1 MNSTTDDLARYQVAI
16 ERNATVDDAIQYA
29 HDVVNNK
36 IVSGKLL
43 IKACRRFIGDMN
55 RGENST
61 IKFSRNKAT
70 RALNFFP
77 VFCCHIKGELEGEA
91 IILEPWQA
99 FIVVQTFGF
108 FKKNRNG
115 KWIRRFRWVYVEVA
129 RKNGKST
136 LISGIA
142 LYMLAFDGEG
152 GAEVWCA
159 AVDRDQAKIVW
170 DAAAAMIEL
179 SPALRELL
187 KITRSKYLIE
197 LPANY
202 SKFQPLSKDTKK
214 MDGLNVH
221 CGILDELHA
230 HVSRDVFDL
239 VKDGMSSRLAPLLA
253 MITTAGVNKNGIC
266 FEQRKY
272 VADILDEESDT
283 ENDAYLGIVF
293 SIDEDDDPYDETA
306 WLKANP
312 CLNISKH
319 IEAMQQSAKLA
330 KISGAARINFLI
342 KDLNRWV
349 DGGIRWLDINAW
361 RKCGGKL
368 PPHVYDLPCW
378 LGVDLSI
385 KGDVTALVKLFRGDG
400 IWYVE
405 TEFYYPKESL
415 KFLPPEHKPLF
426 ERWQKD
432 GHLKVMP
439 GYMIDLDKIEARIV
453 ELYRLLNIMEVC
465 VDPWKAHQLNFRLAK
480 QNIDALEVG
489 QTVKNFTEVM
499 ETIDGYIDS
508 NLIMHDENPVMDW
521 MMSNIEVSIDRND
534 NVFPRKANDDR
545 NNKIDG
551 GTALFTAGHR
561 AFIGGGMNAA
571 TPTIRVL

>member
-1 MNSTTDDLARYQVAI
+1 MNSTNDDLTRYQDAL
-16 ERNATVDDAIQYA
+16 EKSATVDDAIQYA
-29 HDVVNNK
+29 HDVVNHK
-36 IVSGKLL
+36 IMSGKLL
-43 IKACRRFIGDMN
+43 RQASKRFLNDLEYGN
-55 RGENST
+55 KRG
-61 IKFSRNKAT
+61 IKFSRNKAI

-77 VFCCHIKGELEGEA
+77 VFCCHIKGELKGEA

-99 FIVVQTFGF
+99 FIVVQMFGF
-108 FKKNRNG
+108 FKKNSKG
-115 KWIRRFRWVYVEVA
+115 KWVRRFRWVYIEVA

-152 GAEVWCA
+152 GAEIFCA

-187 KITRSKYLIE
+187 KITRSKNLIE
-197 LPANY
+197 LPGNY

-221 CGILDELHA
+221 CGILDEVHA
-230 HVSRDVFDL
+230 HPTREVFDL
-239 VKDGMSSRLAPLLA
+239 VKDGMSSRLQPILA
-253 MITTAGVNKNGIC
+253 MITTAGTNKNGIC
-266 FEQRKY
+266 YEQRKY
-272 VADILDEESDT
+272 VSDILDEQTEV
-283 ENDAYLGIVF
+283 ENDAYLGVVF
-293 SIDEDDDPYDETA
+293 ALDDEDDPYEESK
-306 WLKANP
+306 WIKANP
-312 CLNISKH
+312 CLHISKN
-319 IEAMQQSAKLA
+319 IEAIQENAKLA

-349 DGGIRWLDINAW
+349 DGGIRWLDINQW
-361 RKCGGKL
+361 RKCGGEL

-400 IWYVE
+400 VWYVE
-405 TEFYYPKESL
+405 TEFYYPEESL

-426 ERWQKD
+426 ERWQKA
-432 GHLKVMP
+432 GHLHVMK
-439 GYMIDLDKIEARIV
+439 GYMIDLDKIEARIID
-453 ELYRLLNIMEVC
+453 LYKMLNIIEVC
-465 VDPWKAHQLNFRLAK
+465 VDPWKAHQLNFRLA
-480 QNIDALEVG
+480 QANIDALEVG

-508 NLIMHDENPVMDW
+508 GLIIHDQNPVMDW
-521 MMSNIEVSIDRND
+521 MMGNIEVSIDRND

-561 AFIGGGMNAA
+561 AFIGGGINVAV
-571 TPTIRVL
+571 PQIRVL